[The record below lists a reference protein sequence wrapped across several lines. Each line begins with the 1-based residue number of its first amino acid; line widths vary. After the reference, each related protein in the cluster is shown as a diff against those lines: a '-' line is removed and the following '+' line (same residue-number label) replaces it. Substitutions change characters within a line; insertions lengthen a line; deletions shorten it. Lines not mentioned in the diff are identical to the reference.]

1 MSKTEMIAQNI
12 NPVRKKKKDTVINEL
27 VKNRFLYLL
36 MLPGILFMIVFKYLP
51 MVGMSIAF
59 KDWNPVK
66 GLFGS
71 KFIGLKNFSFFFTSS
86 DWVQVTFNTLFLNL
100 LFLISGLIL
109 SVIIAIIYWVIFAGF
124 FESPKEKALQRE
136 VEQMT
141 IQYDL
146 IHREM
151 ADVENVLED
160 LQKTDDNLYRTIF
173 EAEPIPST
181 LRDGGSGGI
190 NRYDALEGYNN
201 SSLVIE
207 TANRLDKIRKRI
219 YVQSKSF
226 DDLIGLAKR
235 KEEMLKCVPA
245 ILPISNKDLTR
256 VASGFGLRIH
266 PYYKIIKFHSGMDF
280 TAPLGTKVYATGNGV
295 VIGKLT
301 SLRGYGNHIIIDHG
315 FGYVSIYAHL
325 SEFNVRVGQKVQR
338 GDVIGFVGS
347 TGMSVANHLHYEI
360 ELNGLK
366 IDPVNYYFENLTS
379 EEYVRMI
386 EVAAKTGQ
394 SFD

>member
-1 MSKTEMIAQNI
+1 MPPTKYKF
-12 NPVRKKKKDTVINEL
+12 NPDSLSFDKIRLGIRAL
-27 VKNRFLYLL
+27 LLRFLAY
-36 MLPGILFMIVFKYLP
+36 F
-51 MVGMSIAF
+51 VGSVLVALIYWIIFA
-59 KDWNPVK
+59 
-66 GLFGS
+66 
-71 KFIGLKNFSFFFTSS
+71 SFF
-86 DWVQVTFNTLFLNL
+86 D
-100 LFLISGLIL
+100 
-109 SVIIAIIYWVIFAGF
+109 
-124 FESPKEKALQRE
+124 SPKEKSLKRE

-151 ADVENVLED
+151 ADVENVLVD

-190 NRYDALEGYNN
+190 NRYNSLEGYSN

-226 DDLIGLAKR
+226 DDLIDLAKR

-266 PYYKIIKFHSGMDF
+266 
-280 TAPLGTKVYATGNGV
+280 
-295 VIGKLT
+295 
-301 SLRGYGNHIIIDHG
+301 
-315 FGYVSIYAHL
+315 
-325 SEFNVRVGQKVQR
+325 
-338 GDVIGFVGS
+338 
-347 TGMSVANHLHYEI
+347 
-360 ELNGLK
+360 
-366 IDPVNYYFENLTS
+366 
-379 EEYVRMI
+379 
-386 EVAAKTGQ
+386 
-394 SFD
+394 